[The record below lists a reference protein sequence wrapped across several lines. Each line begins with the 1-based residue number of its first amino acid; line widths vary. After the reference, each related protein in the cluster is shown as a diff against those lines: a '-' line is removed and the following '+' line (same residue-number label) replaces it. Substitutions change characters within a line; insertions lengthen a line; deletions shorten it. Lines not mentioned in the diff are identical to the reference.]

1 MNEIKNDPDTQDKN
15 YKSFVELIQNADN
28 LLLSSAQI
36 RKTKVIKQQHN
47 ENEYMFE
54 VRKALSFTV
63 EDYESNLKD
72 VVGFFSKI
80 DNLFDFTELND
91 RLQEFFDDEY
101 LIDNNKTLKELMGQL
116 WNNIIHY
123 GMVTGMVDWD
133 EKPFLRITK
142 PKELIAVF
150 EANNVVVQIR
160 EETIEPVFDLVN
172 FTESD
177 LKVVHVYSNDGN
189 TIYKKYV
196 LKDSKWVAV
205 EIDELKAINGD
216 SLNSIPYVV
225 GYASE
230 SSKLSVLRSKPYY
243 NELVDLCINLIN
255 LSSKQTNL
263 ISTALIPVA
272 VVHSANIDDD
282 DDGNLINP
290 ITEQTLTMAGSYI
303 VLFAGGS
310 KDGVQFSKEDLSYVD
325 SSKLK
330 PAIDA
335 GEVEIARIKTAI
347 QSFTSKTSPENID
360 VTATL
365 TKVQYSAML
374 NSRIELANGMRDFLQ
389 DIANKFAN
397 YLNID
402 NVGKVRVNL
411 ELLNESLDVSLISNE
426 SITTIRE
433 MGNDGLITDETVLNE
448 IVAKG
453 NTFTTLKNE
462 QDVKE
467 ERNKVNFD
475 ITNNPKEV
483 EIDDDEIPDTKEK
496 EVPDVEEEK

>member
-28 LLLSSAQI
+28 LLLSSAQMI
-36 RKTKVIKQQHN
+36 NTKIIQQQHN
-47 ENEYMFE
+47 ENKYMFD
-54 VRKALSFTV
+54 VRKKLSSTV
-63 EDYESNLKD
+63 EDYEANLKD

-91 RLQEFFDDEY
+91 RLKEFFDDEY
-101 LIDNNKTLKELMGQL
+101 LIDNDKPLKELMGQL

-133 EKPFLRITK
+133 DKPFLRITK
-142 PKELIAVF
+142 PKDLIAVF
-150 EANNVVVQIR
+150 ESNNIVVQIR
-160 EETIEPVFDLVN
+160 EETTESIYHLVN
-172 FTESD
+172 FTQSD

-189 TIYKKYV
+189 TTYKKYV
-196 LKDSKWVAV
+196 FKNNQWVAV
-205 EIDELKAINGD
+205 EVDELNAINGN
-216 SLNSIPYVV
+216 SLKSIPFVV

-255 LSSKQTNL
+255 LQSKQTNL

-272 VVHSANIDDD
+272 VVHSINTDDD
-282 DDGNLINP
+282 DDGSIINP

-303 VLFAGGS
+303 VLFAGGT
-310 KDGVQFSKEDLSYVD
+310 KDGMQFNKEDLSYVD

-335 GEVEIARIKTAI
+335 GEVEIARIKSAI
-347 QSFTSKTSPENID
+347 QNFTSKTSPENID

-374 NSRIELANGMRDFLQ
+374 NSRIELAQGMRDFLQ

-402 NVGKVRVNL
+402 EVGQVKVNL
-411 ELLNESLDVSLISNE
+411 ELLNESLDVSLISE
-426 SITTIRE
+426 EALSRITELGDSGI
-433 MGNDGLITDETVLNE
+433 ITQKRVLNE
-448 IVAKG
+448 LVQKG

-462 QDVKE
+462 KDVDE
-467 ERNKVNFD
+467 ELNEVRFG
-475 ITNNPKEV
+475 ITNNPTEIDETPDIKEV
-483 EIDDDEIPDTKEK
+483 ET
-496 EVPDVEEEK
+496 PDVDTEEEK

>member
-28 LLLSSAQI
+28 LLLSSAQM
-36 RKTKVIKQQHN
+36 RNTKIIQQQHN
-47 ENEYMFE
+47 ENKYMFK
-54 VRKALSFTV
+54 VRKKLSSTV
-63 EDYESNLKD
+63 EDYEANLKD

-80 DNLFDFTELND
+80 NKLFDFTELND
-91 RLQEFFDDEY
+91 RLQEFFNDEY
-101 LIDNNKTLKELMGQL
+101 LIDNHKPLKELMGQL

-150 EANNVVVQIR
+150 ESNNIVVQIR

-177 LKVVHVYSNDGN
+177 MKVVHVYSNDGN
-189 TIYKKYV
+189 TIYKKFI

-205 EIDELKAINGD
+205 EVDELKAINGG
-216 SLNSIPYVV
+216 SLNSIPFVV

-230 SSKLSVLRSKPYY
+230 QSKSSVLRSKPYY

-255 LSSKQTNL
+255 LQSKQTNL

-272 VVHSANIDDD
+272 IVHSTNLDEE
-282 DDGNLINP
+282 GVLINR
-290 ITEQTLTMAGSYI
+290 ITEETLTMAGSYI
-303 VLFAGGS
+303 VLSAGGS
-310 KDGVQFSKEDLSYVD
+310 ELGNPENMSYVD

-335 GEVEIARIKTAI
+335 GEVEIARIKSAI
-347 QSFTSKTSPENID
+347 QNFTSKTSPENID

-374 NSRIELANGMRDFLQ
+374 NSRIELAQGMRDFLQ
-389 DIANKFAN
+389 DIANKFAS

-402 NVGKVRVNL
+402 DVGQVQVNL
-411 ELLNESLDVSLISNE
+411 ELLNESLDVSLIS
-426 SITTIRE
+426 
-433 MGNDGLITDETVLNE
+433 DETLTRITELGDTGTITPERVLRE
-448 IVAKG
+448 LVEKG
-453 NTFTTLKNE
+453 NTFSTLKTESDIDKELNE
-462 QDVKE
+462 V
-467 ERNKVNFD
+467 RFG
-475 ITNNPKEV
+475 ISNNPTPIV
-483 EIDDDEIPDTKEK
+483 NDDETPDTKEVEK
-496 EVPDVEEEK
+496 PDVDIEE